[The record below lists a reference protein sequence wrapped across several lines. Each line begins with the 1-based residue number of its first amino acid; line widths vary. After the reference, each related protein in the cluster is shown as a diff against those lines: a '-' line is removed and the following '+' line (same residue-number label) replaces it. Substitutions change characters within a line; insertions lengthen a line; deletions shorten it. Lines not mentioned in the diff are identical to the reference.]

1 MNRAGWLVAGIL
13 AIAVAVMGYQLKTS
27 QTKPTV
33 EPAAETHGSHAKA
46 GPGQVLEVWIDDLV
60 LLEPL
65 RKKEPHVYDIGVTV
79 NVPQQQSV
87 LWISNKYEFKVTALK
102 PLNGGPENPFCR
114 EFSAKTERTD
124 EWSKQVSSGPA
135 RPEANPGIGKAFT
148 YKATIKLKDGTV
160 IDPHIMTM
168 GGP

>member
-1 MNRAGWLVAGIL
+1 MNRAGWVVAGVL
-13 AIAVAVMGYQLKTS
+13 AIAVALMGYQLKTG

-65 RKKEPHVYDIGVTV
+65 RKKEPKVYDIGVTV

-87 LWISNKYEFKVTALK
+87 LWVSNRYEFKIIRLE
-102 PLNGGPENPFCR
+102 PLNGGPQNPFFR
-114 EFSAKTERTD
+114 EFSAKTEQTD
-124 EWSKQVSSGPA
+124 DWAKQVSSGPA
-135 RPEANPGIGKAFT
+135 RREANPGEGKVFV
-148 YKATIKLKDGTV
+148 YKATIKLRDGQV
-160 IDPHIMTM
+160 IDPHIMT
-168 GGP
+168 GQGP